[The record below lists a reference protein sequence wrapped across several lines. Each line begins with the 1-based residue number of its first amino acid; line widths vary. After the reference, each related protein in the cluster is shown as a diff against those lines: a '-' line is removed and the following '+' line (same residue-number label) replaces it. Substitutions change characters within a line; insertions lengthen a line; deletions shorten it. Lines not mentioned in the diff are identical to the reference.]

1 MAYDE
6 RSLIVDGLQ
15 AHYLEGGSGYPL
27 LLIHG
32 SGPGASTIGN
42 WRRVLD
48 PLAERFHVH
57 AMDLYGFGKSARK
70 PEPPF
75 FDPELWVRQCRA
87 LLALIPG
94 PRIGV
99 LAHSLSAVLAFR
111 LAASEPRIANVLTT
125 AAMGAP
131 FKVNDA
137 TIQVWTFPA
146 TRGELRRTAELL
158 VYDKSIIDDAYLDA
172 RVEVLHKDP
181 SYGRYFASM
190 FAGDKQAFADAAVL
204 GCDELARVSCPVTML
219 HGRNDVAFPPAIS
232 LALAE
237 QLPQA
242 DLTLLGHCSHSV
254 AMEHPHKL
262 LSAASALFK

>member
-6 RSLIVDGLQ
+6 RSLDVDGLR
-15 AHYLEGGSGYPL
+15 AHFLEGGSGYPL

-57 AMDLYGFGKSARK
+57 AMDLFGFGKSSRK

-75 FDPELWVRQCRA
+75 FDPGLWIRQCRA
-87 LLALIPG
+87 MIARMPG

-99 LAHSLSAVLAFR
+99 LAHSLSAVLAFK
-111 LAASEPRIANVLTT
+111 LAAGEPRIANVLTT

-137 TIQVWTFPA
+137 TAQVWTFPA
-146 TRGELRRTAELL
+146 TRDDLRRTAELL
-158 VYDKSIIDDAYLDA
+158 IYDKSIIDDAYLDA
-172 RVEVLHKDP
+172 RVEILHEDA

-190 FAGDKQAFADAAVL
+190 FAGDKQAFADATVL
-204 GCDELARVSCPVTML
+204 GRDELARISCAVTLL
-219 HGRNDVAFPPAIS
+219 HGRNDVAFPAAIS

-237 QLPQA
+237 QIPQA
-242 DLTLLGHCSHSV
+242 DVILLARCSHSI
-254 AMEHPHKL
+254 AMEHPQKL
-262 LSAASALFK
+262 LSAASALFR